1 MPKIR
6 HSTQVKI
13 RAQLAQL
20 AARLMAEDGITNY
33 ELAKKKAAR
42 QLGLDESG
50 SLPTNREIFAAVK
63 AYQDLYQK
71 QEQRDRTQA
80 LRLAALSAMAL
91 LARFNPR
98 LTGSVL
104 NGTAGRHAKI
114 ELHVFAENVKELEFF
129 LLNQRIPYKTYDKKF
144 PKGEELTSASCYALT
159 GDDTM
164 VEVAVLPV
172 PKFSFTLKDP
182 VTGKAVQ
189 HMGINELEALVTKDR
204 TEPPIS

>member
-6 HSTQVKI
+6 HSVQLRI

-63 AYQDLYQK
+63 AYQGLYQE
-71 QEQRDRTQA
+71 QEQRDRTRA
-80 LRLAALSAMAL
+80 LRLAALSAMGL

-104 NGTAGRHAKI
+104 TGTAGRHAKI
-114 ELHVFAENVKELEFF
+114 ELHVFAENVKELEIF

-144 PKGEELTSASCYALT
+144 PKGEELSSASCYALT
-159 GDDTM
+159 VDDTM
-164 VEVAVLPV
+164 VEVAVLPD
-172 PKFSFTLKDP
+172 PEFSFTLKDP

-189 HMGINELEALVTKDR
+189 HMGINELEALMTQDHP
-204 TEPPIS
+204 EPPIS

>member
-6 HSTQVKI
+6 HSAQVRIRTQ
-13 RAQLAQL
+13 LTQL

-33 ELAKKKAAR
+33 ELAKRKAAR

-63 AYQDLYQK
+63 AYQDLYQE
-71 QEQRDRTQA
+71 QEQRDRTRV
-80 LRLAALSAMAL
+80 LRLAALSAMGL

-104 NGTAGRHAKI
+104 KGTAGRHAKV
-114 ELHVFAENVKELEFF
+114 ELYVFAENVKELEFF

-144 PKGEELTSASCYALT
+144 PRGDELSSVSCYALT
-159 GDDTM
+159 VDDTM

-172 PKFSFTLKDP
+172 PEFAFTLKDP
-182 VTGKAVQ
+182 VTGKAVK
-189 HMGINELEALVTKDR
+189 HMGINELEALITEDR
-204 TEPPIS
+204 AEPPT